1 MFTHTLAQEGKEVS
15 PPFFIISSRRQR
27 NSGGGGGRRL
37 HVAVMRVS
45 MFRWRDRGT
54 GIGAAFEHFL
64 WPLFEDFDHK
74 FCLKLWF
81 CYPKKRDISSN
92 LNNFPVP
99 GVRNLTKEII
109 AKQKEAS
116 NPAPIP
122 VTAPPSPTPS
132 VQTLIPA

>member
-1 MFTHTLAQEGKEVS
+1 
-15 PPFFIISSRRQR
+15 
-27 NSGGGGGRRL
+27 
-37 HVAVMRVS
+37 

-64 WPLFEDFDHK
+64 CSLFEDYDHK

-92 LNNFPVP
+92 LNYFPVP

-109 AKQKEAS
+109 AKQKEAL
-116 NPAPIP
+116 NAAPIP
-122 VTAPPSPTPS
+122 VTASPSLTPS
-132 VQTLIPA
+132 VQILIPA

>member
-1 MFTHTLAQEGKEVS
+1 
-15 PPFFIISSRRQR
+15 
-27 NSGGGGGRRL
+27 
-37 HVAVMRVS
+37 

-64 WPLFEDFDHK
+64 CPLFEDFDHK
-74 FCLKLWF
+74 FCLKLGF
-81 CYPKKRDISSN
+81 CYPEKRDISSN
-92 LNNFPVP
+92 LNYFPVP

-116 NPAPIP
+116 NAAPIP
-122 VTAPPSPTPS
+122 VTAPPSPIPS